1 MTRLILT
8 LLQPILWLT
17 KTLVSKKPRFYV
29 PLKMNDKCY
38 CKSGKIYKQCHAKKD
53 KEKGKTAFYIVQ
65 KVKSQNPKLQKPK
78 APILKYVLF
87 SEYKK
92 KRLQK
97 VYASDDRVKET
108 LGDVDYGAL
117 YVMGSYKPEK
127 VSQNT
132 KFETDYDV
140 AFDEGAIDV
149 D

>member
-8 LLQPILWLT
+8 LLHPILWLT

-53 KEKGKTAFYIVQ
+53 KEKGKTAYYIVH
-65 KVKSQNPKLQKPK
+65 KVKSQNPKLQKSK
-78 APILKYVLF
+78 APILKYVLL

-97 VYASDDRVKET
+97 VYASDERVKKT
-108 LGDVDYGAL
+108 LGAVDYGAL
-117 YVMGSYKPEK
+117 YIMGASINEK
-127 VSQNT
+127 IPNAS

-140 AFDEGAIDV
+140 AFDEGTFDT